1 MKGKELEM
9 IKSMTGFG
17 RCETAEGERKYT
29 VEMKSVNHRYL
40 DVNIKMPKKLNY
52 FESSIRNELKNY
64 IQRGKIDIFIAYEDF
79 SESNV
84 CIKYNKEI
92 AAEYLGYLKSMA
104 DDFGLDNDI
113 RVSTLSRYP
122 EVFSMEEQAANDDE
136 IWNGLAKAVRGAAE
150 SFVETRIKEGENL
163 LKDLIAKLDAM
174 LVHVAFIEERSPQI
188 IEEYRKKLYDKV
200 QDFLADVPFDESRLM
215 TEVTIYADRV
225 CVDEE
230 IVRLRSH
237 IESMKQAL
245 ADGGSIGRKLDFI
258 AQEMNREAN
267 TILSKVNDL
276 EISNRGIDL
285 KTEIE
290 KVREQIQNIE

>member
-1 MKGKELEM
+1 M

-17 RCETAEGERKYT
+17 RCEVEECDRKYT

-40 DVNIKMPKKLNY
+40 DINIKMPKKLSF

-64 IQRGKIDIFIAYEDF
+64 VQRGKIDIFITYEDF
-79 SESNV
+79 SDNNV

-92 AAEYLGYLKSMA
+92 AAEYLKYLKSMTQE
-104 DDFGLDNDI
+104 FGLDDDI

-122 EVFSMEEQAANDDE
+122 EVFSMEEQATDEEE
-136 IWNGLAKAVRGAAE
+136 IWNGLVKAIKGAANG
-150 SFVETRIKEGENL
+150 FVETRIAEGNNL
-163 LKDLIAKLDAM
+163 AQDLIAKLDEM
-174 LVHVAFIEERSPQI
+174 MEHVDFIEERSPQI
-188 IEEYRKKLYDKV
+188 LEEYRQKL
-200 QDFLADVPFDESRLM
+200 QDRIKELLGDACVDETRLL
-215 TEVTIYADRV
+215 TEVTIFADKV

-230 IVRLRSH
+230 LVRLKSH
-237 IESMKQAL
+237 IEATKQSLMK
-245 ADGGSIGRKLDFI
+245 GGSIGRKLDFI

-267 TILSKVNDL
+267 TILSKTSDL
-276 EISNRGIDL
+276 EISNRGIEL